1 MADEPVSDGPD
12 GMLVCVWCGGG
23 VPSSE
28 VRRGRQ
34 PVCSKCVRLLLD
46 ANLSDK
52 EIFGNE
58 KTPGGDD
65 DARED

>member
-1 MADEPVSDGPD
+1 MADEPDSGGPD

-46 ANLSDK
+46 ANLSDE
-52 EIFGNE
+52 EIFGGE
-58 KTPGGDD
+58 ETHGGDD
-65 DARED
+65 SRED

>member
-1 MADEPVSDGPD
+1 MADEPGSVGPD
-12 GMLVCVWCGGG
+12 EILVCVWCGGG
-23 VPSSE
+23 VPTSE

-46 ANLSDK
+46 ANLSDE
-52 EIFGNE
+52 EIFGGE
-58 KTPGGDD
+58 ETSGDD

>member
-1 MADEPVSDGPD
+1 MADDPGSHGPD
-12 GMLVCVWCGGG
+12 VILVCVWCGGG

-46 ANLSDK
+46 ASLSDE
-52 EIFGNE
+52 EIFGGE
-58 KTPGGDD
+58 KTHGND